1 TQSITSSKP
10 VVVADPDDDLTREVA
25 FYDQALEAAMLGRER
40 IKKEGGVF
48 ERPDDYFAEMVK
60 TDDHMA
66 KIRQRLLDENASIQA
81 SERAKAQRDLKKF
94 GKKVQ
99 TEKRLEREKSKA
111 DALDKIQALKKKR
124 QGNDNTTNADDDFDV
139 ALASDDDEM
148 KAYKTAGKGGVNQNN
163 KRSAP
168 SSAESR
174 GKRVKKDQKFGFGG
188 KKRHGKSNTADSSA
202 DVSGFSV
209 KRNKS
214 TSFKSGHKAAKG
226 GAKG

>member
-1 TQSITSSKP
+1 
-10 VVVADPDDDLTREVA
+10 
-25 FYDQALEAAMLGRER
+25 
-40 IKKEGGVF
+40 
-48 ERPDDYFAEMVK
+48 
-60 TDDHMA
+60 
-66 KIRQRLLDENASIQA
+66 
-81 SERAKAQRDLKKF
+81 
-94 GKKVQ
+94 
-99 TEKRLEREKSKA
+99 
-111 DALDKIQALKKKR
+111 R

-148 KAYKTAGKGGVNQNN
+148 KAYKTAGKGGVNSNN

-226 GAKG
+226 GAKGAKGGAKQRPGKSRRQSGPSRH